1 MSAPSREFDVE
12 AIRADFP
19 ILSRMLD
26 PDTPM
31 IYLDGGATSQRP
43 RQVLDAEVAYLT
55 HDHAAVKRGAHRM
68 AGAATDAY
76 EDARERVADF
86 LGAPSPDEV
95 VFTKSATEAL
105 NLIAHSLGIGDGST
119 PERLRVREGDEILVT
134 EMEHHANLVPWQE
147 LARRTGATVRWIPMA
162 EDFTLED
169 SSLGSLVTAPT
180 KVIAF

>member
-1 MSAPSREFDVE
+1 MSAATRPFDVD

-19 ILSRMLD
+19 ILRRMLD

-43 RQVLDAEVAYLT
+43 QQVIDAEVAYLT
-55 HDHAAVKRGAHRM
+55 NDHAAVKRGAHRM

-76 EDARERVADF
+76 EDARERIASF

-95 VFTKSATEAL
+95 AFTKNATEAL
-105 NLIAHSLGIGDGST
+105 NLVARSLGDGDAST

-147 LARRTGATVRWIPMA
+147 LARRTGATLR
-162 EDFTLED
+162 
-169 SSLGSLVTAPT
+169 
-180 KVIAF
+180 